1 MRHEPA
7 ERILQLACAMQ
18 GSRMGLSLSDIE
30 KQFGVGRR
38 TAQRLRDAVMR
49 VYPQTEQLT
58 DNEQR
63 PRWRIP
69 TSGAVMP
76 GALAAEDIVD
86 LEATAKLLRQ
96 RNLRKRASALES
108 VARKLR
114 AALPGPART
123 RLAPDIEALLEA
135 EGLAMRPG
143 PRPVIREEVIDTIRL
158 AIKQGN
164 ELYLHYRSP
173 HTKRS
178 SGRRLQPYGFLFGK
192 QHYLVG
198 MSPDRHPGEARLF
211 ALAHIRRASC
221 LDRTFERDP
230 AFSLQKFA
238 ERSFGVFQEE
248 PQDIVWKFS
257 PAVADAVVEYE
268 FHPSQTHAAT
278 EGRIGD
284 RGLQGRRPARDVL
297 ASLYVGG
304 ECRGRPAGGA
314 AGSDEVRP
322 GTPELRRP
330 GPRARIAP
338 R

>member
-30 KQFGVGRR
+30 KQFGIGRR

-58 DNEQR
+58 DDERR

-69 TSGAVMP
+69 TVGAVMP
-76 GALAAEDIVD
+76 GALAADDIVD
-86 LEATAKLLRQ
+86 LEATARLLRQ
-96 RNLRKRASALES
+96 RNLRKRASTLES
-108 VARKLR
+108 IARKLR
-114 AALPGPART
+114 AALPTSTRT

-143 PRPVIREEVIDTIRL
+143 PRPIIREEVIDTIRL

-211 ALAHIRRASC
+211 ALAHIRRANC
-221 LDRTFERDP
+221 LDATFQRDP
-230 AFSLQKFA
+230 TFSLQKFA

-248 PQDIVWKFS
+248 PQDIVWRFS
-257 PAVADAVVEYE
+257 PAVAESVVEYE
-268 FHPSQTHAAT
+268 FHPNQTMQRQKDGSVIVT
-278 EGRIGD
+278 FN
-284 RGLQGRRPARDVL
+284 
-297 ASLYVGG
+297 
-304 ECRGRPAGGA
+304 AGGLLEMCWHLYTWGANVEVLEPA
-314 AGSDEVRP
+314 A
-322 GTPELRRP
+322 LRSLMHKALSHRNFEIGHQSLP
-330 GPRARIAP
+330 
-338 R
+338 